1 VGFCY
6 KDVHCSCGAPLG
18 GPAEVRL
25 GRSCTPAARQPFQ
38 EAQRHFP
45 RGLLWTCQKY
55 GTVHGLCTE
64 RVVKDTY
71 YMSCTNGW
79 TCGNLLSNG
88 ADAASFARAL
98 LGKEERVLK
107 KETLQQMQKMRP
119 ISFGFGK
126 SRLYYGLGLMDLSM
140 VAGEPTGSLA
150 FVGHGG
156 ETYGF
161 NSFVGYLRS
170 ADAGVA
176 IAANNEF
183 GLSSRDLRKVVETIQ
198 HHVGLE
204 TAAVETEAVFI

>member
-1 VGFCY
+1 MPHTAFG
-6 KDVHCSCGAPLG
+6 VHGI
-18 GPAEVRL
+18 
-25 GRSCTPAARQPFQ
+25 
-38 EAQRHFP
+38 
-45 RGLLWTCQKY
+45 CQKY

-71 YMSCTNGW
+71 HMSCTNGW

-88 ADAASFARAL
+88 ADAATFARAL
-98 LGKEERVLK
+98 LGNEERVLK

-119 ISFGFGK
+119 ISFGWGK
-126 SRLYYGLGLMDLSM
+126 SRLYYGLGLMDLSI
-140 VAGEPTGSLA
+140 VAGEPAGSLA

-183 GLSSRDLRKVVETIQ
+183 GISSRDLGKVVRTIQ

-204 TAAVETEAVFI
+204 TAAQETEAVFI